1 MYFTQSPP
9 ELGNQFED
17 DRVLRSYLHRV
28 LPHDVGAQIEPQL
41 IEMGALAG
49 GELYREQLADRENEP
64 RLVQWDAWG
73 NRIDRIEVTAVWR
86 RAERLAPEYG
96 LVAAAYERR
105 YGRYSRVQQF
115 ALAYLFTA
123 STDLYSCP
131 LAMTDGAACAL
142 MASRNQALIA
152 HAVPRLT
159 SRDPK
164 VFWTSGQWMTEASGG
179 SDVGLSETRAR
190 LENGTWRLTGRKWF
204 TSAIASQMALTL
216 ARPEGN
222 VPGGKGLALFYVE
235 TRDAQGKL
243 NGITVN
249 RLKDKLGTRKVPTA
263 ELDLEGTA
271 AQLVCGATDGIKNIA
286 PMLNVTRTWNAV
298 SAVSFMR
305 RGLALARD
313 YARRRVAFG
322 MLLSDQPLHIDTLA
336 DIQAQFEA
344 AFHLTFFIVEL
355 LGRTEGAE
363 ASEQEQTLLR
373 ILTPVTKLLTARLS
387 VAVLSEVIESFGGA
401 GYVEDT
407 GLPLMLR
414 DAHVLPIWE
423 GTTNVLALDTL
434 RALEGVRGVDVLRV
448 QAGLL
453 LQDVQHPDLMQ
464 ISARVE
470 RTLLNVR
477 AAIDAYANGGVDQLE
492 ASARRLALALGRSYA
507 LALLCRHAQW
517 SLTQEGDARALA
529 AARRFA
535 AAESDTLPEM
545 SLIDARLLAKER

>member
-28 LPHDVGAQIEPQL
+28 LPHDVRAQIEPQL

-164 VFWTSGQWMTEASGG
+164 VFWTSGQWMTEGSGG

-222 VPGGKGLALFYVE
+222 APGGKGLALFYVE
-235 TRDAQGKL
+235 T
-243 NGITVN
+243 
-249 RLKDKLGTRKVPTA
+249 
-263 ELDLEGTA
+263 
-271 AQLVCGATDGIKNIA
+271 
-286 PMLNVTRTWNAV
+286 
-298 SAVSFMR
+298 
-305 RGLALARD
+305 
-313 YARRRVAFG
+313 
-322 MLLSDQPLHIDTLA
+322 
-336 DIQAQFEA
+336 
-344 AFHLTFFIVEL
+344 
-355 LGRTEGAE
+355 
-363 ASEQEQTLLR
+363 
-373 ILTPVTKLLTARLS
+373 
-387 VAVLSEVIESFGGA
+387 
-401 GYVEDT
+401 
-407 GLPLMLR
+407 
-414 DAHVLPIWE
+414 
-423 GTTNVLALDTL
+423 
-434 RALEGVRGVDVLRV
+434 
-448 QAGLL
+448 
-453 LQDVQHPDLMQ
+453 
-464 ISARVE
+464 
-470 RTLLNVR
+470 
-477 AAIDAYANGGVDQLE
+477 
-492 ASARRLALALGRSYA
+492 
-507 LALLCRHAQW
+507 
-517 SLTQEGDARALA
+517 
-529 AARRFA
+529 
-535 AAESDTLPEM
+535 
-545 SLIDARLLAKER
+545 